1 MNTEDQDKSLTDVVM
16 ERRRNRSKLVALFSI
31 AVVPMM
37 IAYAMFFYFPEL
49 IPVSTTNEGELIQ
62 PPLAVATLNLV
73 DATPI
78 PPGVWTL
85 LIPVAGHCDE
95 VCVQRL
101 YLSRQ
106 IVIGLGKDA
115 DRVQRV
121 ALHSESADEPLLSL
135 IETEHPDLLSYDY
148 DALALTSALASR
160 SSLGAMDE
168 PVILLMDP
176 NGNIMMLYRF
186 DKIGM
191 PLRKDIR
198 HLLKISNIG

>member
-1 MNTEDQDKSLTDVVM
+1 MNTENPDNHSTDSSP
-16 ERRRNRSKLVALFSI
+16 ERNSNRRKLVGLFGI
-31 AVVPMM
+31 AIVPMM

-62 PPLAVATLNLV
+62 PPLAASDLELV
-73 DATPI
+73 DATPV
-78 PPGVWTL
+78 PAGVWTL

-95 VCVQRL
+95 GCVQRL

-106 IVIGLGKDA
+106 IVVGLGKDA

-121 ALHSESADEPLLSL
+121 ALHSAPADPMLTSL
-135 IETEHPDLLSYDY
+135 IAAEHPDLLSYDFAA
-148 DALALTSALASR
+148 DSFNAALAKRFPAAVN
-160 SSLGAMDE
+160 DDQI
-168 PVILLMDP
+168 ILLMDP
-176 NGNIMMLYRF
+176 NGNIMMLYRAE
-186 DKIGM
+186 KIGM